1 MNVPPI
7 IRMLRL
13 SLEGITLGA
22 TIKIVATKDMLEL
35 IWTWTMC
42 KREPQSFSRLGWTK
56 YYVSP
61 TFIKPIVTI
70 HGMYSHV
77 GGTIPTSLLLV
88 RLVVMETHGIAPIRM
103 ITNGPI
109 IMTFVN

>member
-35 IWTWTMC
+35 I
-42 KREPQSFSRLGWTK
+42 
-56 YYVSP
+56 
-61 TFIKPIVTI
+61 
-70 HGMYSHV
+70 
-77 GGTIPTSLLLV
+77 
-88 RLVVMETHGIAPIRM
+88 
-103 ITNGPI
+103 
-109 IMTFVN
+109 